1 VGRIVL
7 RNAWISWLAI
17 SLVCLHRQPPDLWR
31 GPRVIRPL
39 FLLARHHRGH
49 RSRVERLVFAMA
61 VVAANGGPRSSAVLS
76 SAIAGEQP
84 ESIGVIDAEENDHG
98 P

>member
-1 VGRIVL
+1 MVV
-7 RNAWISWLAI
+7 
-17 SLVCLHRQPPDLWR
+17 VPD
-31 GPRVIRPL
+31 I
-39 FLLARHHRGH
+39 
-49 RSRVERLVFAMA
+49 
-61 VVAANGGPRSSAVLS
+61 GGPRSSMVLS

>member
-1 VGRIVL
+1 
-7 RNAWISWLAI
+7 
-17 SLVCLHRQPPDLWR
+17 
-31 GPRVIRPL
+31 
-39 FLLARHHRGH
+39 
-49 RSRVERLVFAMA
+49 MA
-61 VVAANGGPRSSAVLS
+61 VVAANGGPGSSAVLS